1 MREEMRESIQLNLEN
16 YAHEEANDRA
26 KGDCCGVKIENPFLR
41 YYKGWLVGVCMALN
55 LTMNKEGDEWVI
67 RNGRRQVIARYGHS
81 EEDD

>member
-1 MREEMRESIQLNLEN
+1 MREEMKESIQLNLDN
-16 YAHEEANDRA
+16 YVNEEFNDQA
-26 KGDCCGVKIENPFLR
+26 KGDCCGINIENPFLR

-67 RNGRRQVIARYGHS
+67 RNGRRTIIARSKHD